1 MKKIFFSFAAI
12 ILLFETTFSQVTE
25 EWVARYSGP
34 GSFDDDATAL
44 AIDNSGNAYVTG
56 YSYVSGPR
64 HDYTT
69 IKYNSDGDT
78 VWVRRYNGTGN
89 NTDLALA
96 IAVDISGNVYVTGES
111 VGSGPGQD
119 YATVKYN
126 SAGEEQWAARYNG
139 PGNYWDT
146 ARAIEVDDSGNV
158 YVTGE
163 SYGFGYDIA
172 TIKYNSNGDS
182 VWVRRYH
189 SGNGED
195 LARDIAV
202 DDSGNVYVTGYSAG
216 LGTFNDYVTIKYN
229 STGDS
234 VWVRRYNGPGNG
246 YDYAIAVTIDDS
258 GNVYVTGNSSGSTT
272 DDDYTTIKYNP
283 VGEELWIARY
293 NGLENQWDEAVAI
306 AVDNIG
312 NVYVTGCSYSV
323 STNRDFATIKYNSNG
338 DTVWV
343 RKYNGPA
350 NDQDYGRAIAIDNSG
365 NVYVTGESYDS
376 NSDDDYATIKYS
388 TSGVQEWVMRYNG
401 PANDK
406 DNSVSLAVD
415 AMGNVFVTGT
425 SLGVGTDNDYATI
438 KYSSTTGVETL
449 SNDLPTNYSLSQ
461 NYPNPFNP
469 STNIKFTISDFGFV
483 SLKVYDVLGNE
494 IANLVNEEKLAGE
507 YEVEFNT
514 SSIKHLPSSGVYFY
528 QLKAG
533 DFIRTK
539 KMILLK

>member
-1 MKKIFFSFAAI
+1 MKKIFFSCAVFI
-12 ILLFETTFSQVTE
+12 FLFETAFSQVTE

-34 GSFDDDATAL
+34 GNFDDDATAL
-44 AIDNSGNAYVTG
+44 TIDNSGNVYVTG

-111 VGSGPGQD
+111 IGSGPGQD

-146 ARAIEVDDSGNV
+146 ASAIAVDDSGNV
-158 YVTGE
+158 YVTGW
-163 SYGFGYDIA
+163 SYGLGLEYA

-182 VWVRRYH
+182 VWVSRYH
-189 SGNGED
+189 GGNGED
-195 LARDIAV
+195 LAQDIVV
-202 DDSGNVYVTGYSAG
+202 DDSGNVYVTGYSDG
-216 LGTFNDYVTIKYN
+216 PGTYTDYATIKYN
-229 STGDS
+229 SLGDQQ
-234 VWVRRYNGPGNG
+234 WVSRYDGLSSGP
-246 YDYAIAVTIDDS
+246 DFAAALALDDS
-258 GNVYVTGNSSGSTT
+258 GNVYVTGTSRDSSNIE
-272 DDDYTTIKYNP
+272 DITTIKYNP
-283 VGEELWIARY
+283 DGEEQWVARY
-293 NGLENQWDEAVAI
+293 NAPESLWDYGEDVV
-306 AVDNIG
+306 VDSDCSI
-312 NVYVTGCSYSV
+312 YVTGYGYNQSSD
-323 STNRDFATIKYNSNG
+323 RDAITIKYNSNG

-388 TSGVQEWVMRYNG
+388 ASGVEEWVMRYNG

-415 AMGNVFVTGT
+415 ATGNVFVTGT

-438 KYSSTTGVETL
+438 KYSQTTGIESTSNQIPQIFTL
-449 SNDLPTNYSLSQ
+449 FQ

-469 STNIKFTISDFGFV
+469 STIISWQSPVG
-483 SLKVYDVLGNE
+483 SWQTLKIYDVLGNE
-494 IANLVNEEKLAGE
+494 VAALFDEYNPAGS

-514 SSIKHLPSSGVYFY
+514 STIKHHPSSGVYFY

-533 DFIRTK
+533 DFIETK
-539 KMILLK
+539 KMILIK